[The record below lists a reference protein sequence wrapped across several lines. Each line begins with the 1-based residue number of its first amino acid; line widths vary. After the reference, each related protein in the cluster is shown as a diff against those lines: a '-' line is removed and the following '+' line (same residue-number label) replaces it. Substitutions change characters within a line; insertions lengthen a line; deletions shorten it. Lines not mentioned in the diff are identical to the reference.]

1 VTYSL
6 TLSFAGFALVSAI
19 ACSSTDPGSNGVTT
33 IPMRDAQ
40 ERSASVVEADRLA
53 ARACECEDSSC
64 AAAASNAF
72 DEFRRELD
80 AEEHAELAGIAQ
92 QIRNCEALVVAD
104 AR

>member
-1 VTYSL
+1 MTNSL
-6 TLSFAGFALVSAI
+6 TLSFAGIALVFAI
-19 ACSSTDPGSNGVTT
+19 ACSGTDRGSSGITT
-33 IPMRDAQ
+33 IPMRDAR
-40 ERSASVVEADRLA
+40 ERSATVVEADRLA

-64 AAAASNAF
+64 TAAASNAF

-80 AEEHAELAGIAQ
+80 ADEHAELAGIAQ